1 MALAAEVVSITGTEL
16 LKQIQDEIKVNPY
29 FAQNFSNDGERFVAW
44 YLRRVLLRDS
54 LQAREDITDG
64 SNDKWIDAVVVD
76 DDEQRIVI
84 IQGKFINASKV
95 DSGPL
100 EEVLSAW
107 MRLQDLSALQKDCN
121 EKLKRKLEAVRKAL
135 DEEYRVDFELLTTGE
150 LTDAAKAD
158 LKAFS
163 EKLSE
168 SEDFT
173 ASLTLVDTE
182 LLETRLAEADAHELP
197 SLQHTLNVDPAKT
210 LLTHVTNARTIVTL
224 LPLKEC
230 LAFPGINDG
239 RLFRKNVRQSLG
251 SNNKV
256 NRAMRQTLQ
265 SEKIKDFFFY
275 HNGIT
280 ALCDQLDFNDK
291 TGEIKVKGLSVVNG
305 CQSLSTIYTA
315 SERVRSAE
323 AVDASVLFR
332 LYEIPERT
340 LADRIS
346 VNTNS
351 QTAVKPRDLRS
362 NERVMVGLK
371 RAYETRYSN
380 GFFITQRGTVR
391 PADKDEN
398 FTVDAAV
405 FAKMIMAWHCQRPNI
420 AYNEK
425 KLFDEYYKTVF
436 RTGYDPASILALQ
449 TWLNAIDNA
458 WQNLNLDDQLRAG
471 RAHVKFHLLFS
482 VSSLYANVNRQ
493 PTMVVSPSHTL
504 KSALAPAEILPLAA
518 TCLQNAF
525 QSAYNDAV
533 VSGKVF
539 SPQNWLKSGASVTGQ
554 QLVAGTVSSMLPSLP
569 NSSTLLQSL
578 SAPAEVFT
586 PRWSAE

>member
-1 MALAAEVVSITGTEL
+1 MTAQTAVVPITGTEL
-16 LKQIQDEIKVNPY
+16 LAQIQAEIKANPY
-29 FAQNFSNDGERFVAW
+29 FAQNFGNDGERFVAW
-44 YLRRVLLRDS
+44 YLRRVLLRDPV
-54 LQAREDITDG
+54 QARDDITDG

-76 DDEQRIVI
+76 DEEQRIII

-100 EEVLSAW
+100 EEILSAW

-135 DEEYRVDFELLTTGE
+135 DEEYRIDFELLTTGE

-168 SEDFT
+168 SDDFT

-197 SLQHTLNVDPAKT
+197 SLQHTLKVNSAKT

-256 NRAMRQTLQ
+256 NRAMRQTLNT
-265 SEKIKDFFFY
+265 EKIKDFFFY
-275 HNGIT
+275 HNGVT
-280 ALCDQLDFNDK
+280 ALCDQLDYDEK
-291 TGEIKVKGLSVVNG
+291 LGEIKVKGLSVVNG

-315 SERVRSAE
+315 SERVRSEQAS
-323 AVDASVLFR
+323 DACVLFR

-371 RAYETRYSN
+371 RAYETRYSS

-405 FAKMIMAWHCQRPNI
+405 LAKMIMAWHCQRPNI
-420 AYNEK
+420 AHNEK
-425 KLFDEYYKTVF
+425 KLFDEYYKTIF
-436 RTGYDPASILALQ
+436 RTGYDPGSILALQ
-449 TWLNAIDNA
+449 TWLNAIDKA
-458 WQNLNLDDQLRAG
+458 WDNLNLDDQLRAG

-482 VSSLYANVNRQ
+482 VSALYANVNKQ
-493 PTMVVSPSHTL
+493 PTMVASPSHTL
-504 KSALAPAEILPLAA
+504 KAAQAPSQILPLAA

-525 QSAYNDAV
+525 QSAYNEAV

-539 SPQNWLKSGASVTGQ
+539 SPQNWLKSGASVQGQ
-554 QLVAGTVSSMLPSLP
+554 QLVAGTVTSMLPSLP
-569 NSSTLLQSL
+569 NSNFLLQSL